1 MQTFFERR
9 TNTLDTTQPGVR
21 HIQSLIRQRTPVS
34 LTLLGGE
41 EVEGVIL
48 WQDLSYLAV
57 SQGEGRPLTLL
68 NRSALL
74 LLRALV

>member
-34 LTLLGGE
+34 LTLLGGV

-57 SQGEGRPLTLL
+57 SQGEARPLTLL